1 MTQNV
6 MHDLSILV
14 GVQPAAATAPPAIA
28 LTGVSKS
35 YGAYRAV
42 GPLDLTIAKGEFVSL
57 VGPSGCGKSTLLN
70 MIAGFLPTTT
80 GTLQIEGRRYDGPAP
95 FVGYMFQKD
104 TVLPWY
110 TVRRNIGL
118 GPRFR
123 GENRAE
129 ITRRVDQLLTLG
141 RLEKFA
147 NSYPHQLSGGMRRRL
162 ALLMSLACNPRILLL
177 DEPFGALDTHTRTS
191 LHAELVRIRA
201 ELGQTV
207 VLVTHDLEEAVTL
220 SDRVVVLAAA
230 PSHILLDER
239 IGLPHPRDVYSVRE
253 DEAFG
258 VHHRAIWQVLGRQ
271 FRMAESL

>member
-1 MTQNV
+1 
-6 MHDLSILV
+6 MHDLTALADIH
-14 GVQPAAATAPPAIA
+14 PAAVTAPPAIQLA
-28 LTGVSKS
+28 GVSKS
-35 YGAYRAV
+35 YGGYRAV
-42 GPLDLTIAKGEFVSL
+42 GPLDLTVATGEFVSL

-70 MIAGFLPTTT
+70 MIAGFLPTST
-80 GTLQIEGRRYDGPAP
+80 GVLQIEGRHYDGPAP

-123 GENRAE
+123 GESRAA
-129 ITRRVDQLLTLG
+129 IARHVDQLLTLG

-147 NSYPHQLSGGMRRRL
+147 DAYPHQLSGGMRRRL

-220 SDRVVVLAAA
+220 SDRVIVLAAA

-239 IGLPHPRDVYSVRE
+239 IDLPHPRDVYSVRE

>member
-1 MTQNV
+1 MSYTSALTEPFSAPV
-6 MHDLSILV
+6 
-14 GVQPAAATAPPAIA
+14 APPTAID
-28 LTGVSKS
+28 LVGVSKS
-35 YGAYRAV
+35 YGAFRAV
-42 GPLDLTIAKGEFVSL
+42 GPLDLTVAKGEFVSL

-70 MIAGFLPTTT
+70 MIAGFLPVTT
-80 GTLQIEGRRYDGPAP
+80 GDLRIEGRRHDGPAP

-123 GENRAE
+123 GEKRAD
-129 ITRRVDQLLTLG
+129 IARRVDQLLTLG
-141 RLEKFA
+141 RLERFA

-162 ALLMSLACNPRILLL
+162 ALLMSLACSPRILLL

-191 LHAELVRIRA
+191 LHAELVRIRG

-220 SDRVVVLAAA
+220 SDRVIVLAAA

-239 IGLPHPRDVYSVRE
+239 IELPHPRDVYSVRE

>member
-1 MTQNV
+1 MNDSFT
-6 MHDLSILV
+6 M
-14 GVQPAAATAPPAIA
+14 AAARDAPPPAVTLA
-28 LTGVSKS
+28 GVGKS
-35 YGAYRAV
+35 YGSYRAV
-42 GPLDLTIAKGEFVSL
+42 SPLDLSIAKGEFVSL

-70 MIAGFLPTTT
+70 MIAGFLPPSS
-80 GTLQIEGRRYDGPAP
+80 GDLRIEGEEFRGPAP

-110 TVRRNIGL
+110 SVRRNIGL

-123 GENRAE
+123 KQKRAE
-129 ITRRVDQLLTLG
+129 VQRRTDRLLALG

-147 NSYPHQLSGGMRRRL
+147 DAYPHQLSGGMRRRL
-162 ALLMSLACNPRILLL
+162 ALLMSLACDPRILLL

-207 VLVTHDLEEAVTL
+207 ILVTHDLEEAVTL
-220 SDRVVVLAAA
+220 SDRVIVLSAA
-230 PSHILLDER
+230 PSRILLDEH
-239 IGLPHPRDVYSVRE
+239 IDLPHPRDVYSVRE
-253 DEAFG
+253 QEQFA

-271 FRMAESL
+271 FRMTESQ

>member
-1 MTQNV
+1 MTNFV
-6 MHDLSILV
+6 MDATLTLELPTRTMSPRAVELSGV
-14 GVQPAAATAPPAIA
+14 G
-28 LTGVSKS
+28 KS
-35 YGAYRAV
+35 YGPYQAV
-42 GPLDLTIAKGEFVSL
+42 SPLDITVAKGEFVSL

-70 MIAGFLPTTT
+70 MIAGFLAPSS
-80 GTLQIEGRRYDGPAP
+80 GVLRIEDQSFSGPAP

-110 TVRRNIGL
+110 TVRRNIEV

-123 GENRAE
+123 KLARSE
-129 ITRRVDQLLTLG
+129 IDRRTARLLALG

-147 NSYPHQLSGGMRRRL
+147 GAYPHQLSGGMRRRL
-162 ALLMSLACNPRILLL
+162 ALMMSLACEPRILLL

-207 VLVTHDLEEAVTL
+207 ILVTHDLEEAVTL
-220 SDRVVVLAAA
+220 SDRVIVLSAA
-230 PSHILLDER
+230 PSRILLDEH
-239 IGLPHPRDVYSVRE
+239 IALPHPRDVYTVRE
-253 DEAFG
+253 DEQFG

-271 FRMAESL
+271 FKLTESA

>member
-1 MTQNV
+1 MSHAST
-6 MHDLSILV
+6 LV
-14 GVQPAAATAPPAIA
+14 DFPAAPLTAPPAIA

-35 YGAYRAV
+35 YGPYRAV
-42 GPLDLTIAKGEFVSL
+42 GPLDLAVAKGEFVSL

-70 MIAGFLPTTT
+70 MIAGFLPVTT
-80 GTLQIEGRRYDGPAP
+80 GDLQIEGRRYDGPAP

-123 GENRAE
+123 GENRAD
-129 ITRRVDQLLTLG
+129 IARRVDQLLTLG

-220 SDRVVVLAAA
+220 SDRVIVLAAA

-239 IGLPHPRDVYSVRE
+239 IDLPHPRDVYSVRE